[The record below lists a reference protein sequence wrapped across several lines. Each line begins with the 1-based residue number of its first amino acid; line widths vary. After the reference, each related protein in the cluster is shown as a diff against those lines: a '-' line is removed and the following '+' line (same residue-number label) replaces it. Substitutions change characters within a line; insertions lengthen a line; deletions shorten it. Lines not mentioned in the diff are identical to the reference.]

1 MKRSLYFL
9 KEKFILLG
17 LGLCSMPLVAQDK
30 GFNDDTFTTIL
41 SKKFD
46 FEDTAIDGQAA
57 TPTGFMLRGRN
68 SQSLSQ
74 LVTLRKDF
82 SERLKSSSEGAKV
95 VSSGSSD

>member
-1 MKRSLYFL
+1 MGQLRL
-9 KEKFILLG
+9 ILGRTLIVMSFY
-17 LGLCSMPLVAQDK
+17 CFCISAFAQEQ
-30 GFNDDTFTTIL
+30 GFKDDTFTTIL

-68 SQSLSQ
+68 SQQLSQ

-95 VSSGSSD
+95 VSAGLSD